1 MKIRKYTFFISD
13 ETEDL
18 FDKDMAWIIDNVDV
32 EEVEKNED

>member
-13 ETEDL
+13 ESEL

-32 EEVEKNED
+32 EEVEKNEN